1 MSYWKGLMLAA
12 AIDLVWIMGCPLL
25 VTEPE
30 PPALVEPAAVQEQDS
45 LTVAALTEL
54 SRLEDSLMM
63 HLGEHPEDI
72 DAMQKLAR
80 VYSDNGWHER
90 AIGPLARAIQID
102 RWRRSLWVA
111 LDRAIE
117 KSGHAKMADAELIR
131 RANEF
136 VEIVNMWGHGC

>member
-30 PPALVEPAAVQEQDS
+30 PPALVERAPVQDS

-63 HLGEHPEDI
+63 HLGEHPEDV
-72 DAMQKLAR
+72 DAMHQLAR
-80 VYSDNGWHER
+80 VYLDNGWYER
-90 AIGPLARAIQID
+90 AIGPLARAVQLD
-102 RWRRSLWVA
+102 PSRRSLWVA

-131 RANEF
+131 RANGF
-136 VEIVNMWGHGC
+136 VEAVDMWGHGC

>member
-30 PPALVEPAAVQEQDS
+30 PPALVERAPVQDS

-63 HLGEHPEDI
+63 HLGEHPEDV
-72 DAMQKLAR
+72 DAMHQLAR
-80 VYSDNGWHER
+80 VYLDNGWYER
-90 AIGPLARAIQID
+90 AIGPLARAVQLD
-102 RWRRSLWVA
+102 PSRRSLWVA

-117 KSGHAKMADAELIR
+117 MSGHAKMVDAELIR
-131 RANEF
+131 RANGF
-136 VEIVNMWGHGC
+136 VEAVNMWGHGC